1 MVNIGYHAAKIQGN
15 FLRSVYKSSLS
26 SLVSF
31 PIKQDRQ
38 VPIKVYALSCERD
51 LPEQIASLRSFLRHV
66 GIPKVFTIMSDGS
79 YTNESIKLLRTVHPC
94 VEVEL
99 LTKFQKDDLPQSVYE
114 YASQQAMGKK
124 LAALMSIPIDGATL
138 YTDSDILFFQGASDL
153 ADLATAEDTHVY
165 YLPDCK
171 NSLDKRLIYEDIEIQ
186 EPINAGFILF
196 KKALDW
202 DDSVHR
208 LTSLQ
213 APPNYF
219 SEQTIVN
226 LTIKRN
232 HGIALPQDKYIMN
245 VDDQFIY
252 PDRFA
257 NKQVAMRHYVSDI
270 RHKFWLNVGSIRNLF
285 AKLIKDS

>member
-1 MVNIGYHAAKIQGN
+1 MVNIGYHSAKLQGN
-15 FLRSVYKSSLS
+15 FFRSIYKSSLS

-31 PIKQDRQ
+31 PIAQERQ

-51 LPEQIASLRSFLRHV
+51 LPEQVASLRSFLRYV
-66 GIPKVFTIMSDGS
+66 GIPKAFTIMSDGS
-79 YTNESIKLLRTVHPC
+79 YTEKSIQLLKRVHPC
-94 VEVEL
+94 VDVQL
-99 LTKFQKDDLPQSVYE
+99 LTKFQRDDLPQSVYE

-124 LAALMSIPIDGATL
+124 LAALMSIPIDDATL

-153 ADLATAEDTHVY
+153 ADLAVSGDMHTY

-171 NSLDKRLIYEDIEIQ
+171 NSLDKRLIYEDIEQQ

-196 KKALDW
+196 KKPLDW
-202 DDSVHR
+202 DESVQR
-208 LTSLQ
+208 LAKLQ
-213 APPNYF
+213 ERPNYF

-232 HGIALPQDKYIMN
+232 HGNPLARDKYIMN

-252 PDRFA
+252 PDKFA
-257 NKQVAMRHYVSDI
+257 SKQIAMRHYVSDI
-270 RHKFWLNVGSIRNLF
+270 RHKFWQSVFSNI
-285 AKLIKDS
+285 

>member
-1 MVNIGYHAAKIQGN
+1 MVNIGYHTARIQGK
-15 FLRSVYKSSLS
+15 FIRSVYKSSIS
-26 SLVSF
+26 SLVSL

-51 LPEQIASLRSFLRHV
+51 LPEQVASLRSFLRYV
-66 GIPKVFTIMSDGS
+66 GIPTAFTIMSDGS
-79 YTNESIKLLRTVHPC
+79 YTQESIQLLQRIHPC
-94 VEVEL
+94 VDVQP
-99 LTKFQKDDLPQSVYE
+99 LTKFQRDDLPPSVYE

-138 YTDSDILFFQGASDL
+138 YTDSDILFFQGASHL
-153 ADLATAEDTHVY
+153 ADLATAKDEYTY

-171 NSLDKRLIYEDIEIQ
+171 NSLDLRLIYEDIEQQ

-202 DDSVHR
+202 DETVQR
-208 LTSLQ
+208 LTKLQ
-213 APPNYF
+213 EPPNYF

-232 HGIALPQDKYIMN
+232 HGVAFPKDKYIMS
-245 VDDQFIY
+245 VEDQFIY
-252 PDRFA
+252 PDRFV
-257 NKQVAMRHYVSDI
+257 NKHIVMRHYVSDV
-270 RHKFWLNVGSIRNLF
+270 RYKLWMNVI
-285 AKLIKDS
+285 

>member
-1 MVNIGYHAAKIQGN
+1 MVNIGYHTAKIQGK

-31 PIKQDRQ
+31 PIAQKRQ

-51 LPEQIASLRSFLRHV
+51 LPEQVASLRSFLRHV
-66 GIPKVFTIMSDGS
+66 GIPKAFTIMSDGS
-79 YTNESIKLLRTVHPC
+79 YTDESIKLLRRVHPC
-94 VEVEL
+94 VDVQL
-99 LTKFQKDDLPQSVYE
+99 LTNFQRDNLPQSVYE

-124 LAALMSIPIDGATL
+124 LAALMSIPIDEATL
-138 YTDSDILFFQGASDL
+138 YTDSDILFFRGASDL
-153 ADLATAEDTHVY
+153 ADLAASEDPHTY

-171 NSLDKRLIYEDIEIQ
+171 NSLDKRLIYEDIEQ
-186 EPINAGFILF
+186 QNPINAGFILF

-202 DDSVHR
+202 DASIQR
-208 LTSLQ
+208 LTSLKE
-213 APPNYF
+213 PPNYF

-232 HGIALPQDKYIMN
+232 NGIALDSKKYIMN

-252 PDRFA
+252 SDKFDT
-257 NKQVAMRHYVSDI
+257 KQLAMRHYVSDI
-270 RHKFWLNVGSIRNLF
+270 RHKFWLNVI
-285 AKLIKDS
+285 

>member
-1 MVNIGYHAAKIQGN
+1 VVNIGYHSARIQAK
-15 FLRSVYKSSLS
+15 FLRSVYKSTIPA
-26 SLVSF
+26 LVSL
-31 PIKQDRQ
+31 PIRQSRQ

-51 LPEQIASLRSFLRHV
+51 LPEQVASLRSFLLYV
-66 GIPKVFTIMSDGS
+66 GIPEAFIIMSDGS
-79 YTNESIKLLRTVHPC
+79 YTNESIQLLKKVHPC
-94 VEVEL
+94 VDVQL
-99 LTKFQKDDLPQSVYE
+99 LTKFQRDDLPSSVYE

-153 ADLATAEDTHVY
+153 ADLASTKDTHTY

-171 NSLDKRLIYEDIEIQ
+171 NSLDTRLIYEDIEQQ

-196 KKALDW
+196 KKPLDW
-202 DDSVHR
+202 SNPVQR
-208 LTSLQ
+208 LGKLTE
-213 APPNYF
+213 PPNYF

-232 HGIALPQDKYIMN
+232 QGLALPKDKYIMN
-245 VDDQFIY
+245 VDDQFMY

-257 NKQVAMRHYVSDI
+257 TKKIAMRHYVNDV
-270 RHKFWLNVGSIRNLF
+270 RHKFWLSVF
-285 AKLIKDS
+285 FKP